1 MHTQTHRDMNHDEA
15 CGICGGGDTI
25 GCKVE
30 EHKCGY
36 NADVARPAF
45 AAIGLLITIGVVCS
59 ATAVNNAKTD
69 SEERQPMLPQPTNP
83 AATNPVSQPVA
94 SDLLIFGAI
103 IQMLNNQ
110 KADVFS
116 RNPEDEQEIQLKK
129 GDVAKIE
136 RINYDQILVK
146 FGERQVWLRKNRFNF
161 DYKVVQ

>member
-1 MHTQTHRDMNHDEA
+1 
-15 CGICGGGDTI
+15 
-25 GCKVE
+25 
-30 EHKCGY
+30 
-36 NADVARPAF
+36 
-45 AAIGLLITIGVVCS
+45 
-59 ATAVNNAKTD
+59 
-69 SEERQPMLPQPTNP
+69 MLPQLTNP

-94 SDLLIFGAI
+94 SDLLIVGAI

-116 RNPEDEQEIQLKK
+116 RSPEDEQEVQLKK

-146 FGERQVWLRKNRFNF
+146 FGERQVWLRNNRFNF